1 MKFKLLFYGFLNQNE
16 RFIQILFSSALCIFF
31 FYRYY
36 RSEDTILFL
45 LAALLFL
52 LTTASG
58 FISLK
63 KKTNLLKRLNKAKIK
78 LESTKNSLYLYSG
91 YKKYRSLFVLLFQ
104 LILSGGLTLLAF
116 YVQWKDNSINTWIFI
131 AFLLFLFYFIIILIL
146 TYYEFLPK
154 ITLQKNSISYQ
165 IIDFK
170 KLSLFDTLYFDDIQ
184 EIGLGKFEGYYYYK
198 GTDNDTFEK
207 TYYWLLYAINN
218 DRKRHILMDFDNINK
233 DVIFNSEWEKDME
246 KVYEILKERMPDIT
260 FNTKIRRL
268 SNPNPHKGD
277 KGWTEIGIVN

>member
-1 MKFKLLFYGFLNQNE
+1 MKFKLLFYGFLNHQE
-16 RFIQILFSSALCIFF
+16 RIIQVFLTSSLCFFF

-36 RSEDTILFL
+36 KAADVISFL
-45 LAALLFL
+45 YAALFFL
-52 LTTASG
+52 AVTALG
-58 FISLK
+58 FLNLK
-63 KKTNLLKRLNKAKIK
+63 KKTNILKRLNKAKIN

-104 LILSGGLTLLAF
+104 LILSGGIASLAF
-116 YVQWKDNSINTWIFI
+116 YVQWKDGSINTWIFL
-131 AFLLFLFYFIIILIL
+131 AFLLFLFYFIIMLIL

-184 EIGLGKFEGYYYYK
+184 EIGLGKFEGYYYYS

-207 TYYWLLYAINN
+207 TYYWLLYGICD
-218 DRKRHILMDFDNINK
+218 DRKRHILLDFENTNK
-233 DVIFNSEWEKDME
+233 EVLFNPEWEKDME
-246 KVYEILKERMPDIT
+246 KVYNILKERIPDIK

-268 SNPNPHKGD
+268 SNPNPDKGD
-277 KGWTEIGIVN
+277 KGWTEIGLVN